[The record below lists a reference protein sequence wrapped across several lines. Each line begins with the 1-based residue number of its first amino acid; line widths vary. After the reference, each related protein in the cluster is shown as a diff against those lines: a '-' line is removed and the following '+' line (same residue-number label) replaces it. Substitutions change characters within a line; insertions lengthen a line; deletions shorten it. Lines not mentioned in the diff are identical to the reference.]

1 MNLTTRQ
8 VPAAA
13 CRMVVGEFE
22 LGENGAD
29 AKTAPIKMVARS
41 GRALEHWYWGKVAH
55 DLSGMTTHKPRLVI
69 DYCHYDKEVI
79 GYLNHF
85 EQHPDADGIPA
96 MIVSGALV
104 PFKDSDRATE
114 IIYKARAGVPYEA
127 SIDFVGGDP
136 GDTLIEEVAE
146 GASAEVNGYTL
157 GGPATIFRKWPLRG
171 VAVCP
176 YGADM
181 HTESQLSGREAE
193 QVTIT
198 VANMTP
204 TEGDVTMQDQKPAE
218 AAQLQAAVETEPVVE
233 AAVEAVEEVQVAAEE
248 VAEAVEAVEAA
259 VEEVAEAVEAVEA
272 AAEVAVEAVE
282 EVEPAEAAAP
292 GQAFLDAYGDKGAV
306 WFAQGKTFDEA
317 RELYV
322 AELTAENKRLTDAN
336 AELTG
341 KMAALRGEPSPVSFQ
356 AETPPSPLAAKL
368 GDNLGRFAGGI
379 KLPKR

>member
-41 GRALEHWYWGKVAH
+41 GRALEHWYWGKVVH

-233 AAVEAVEEVQVAAEE
+233 AAVEAPETPAAE
-248 VAEAVEAVEAA
+248 VAEPESPAVEP
-259 VEEVAEAVEAVEA
+259 VEA
-272 AAEVAVEAVE
+272 AAEAAVETEATEATEPVE
-282 EVEPAEAAAP
+282 PVEPAPAEAVAP

-317 RELYV
+317 RELHV

-336 AELTG
+336 AELTD

-356 AETPPSPLAAKL
+356 AETPPNPHAAAL
-368 GDNLGRFAGGI
+368 GDNLGRFANGI
-379 KLPKR
+379 KMPKR